1 MVAWG
6 EHRLAEDAPP
16 SAPSTAEARPRSEF
30 SRSLGLN
37 LLTSV
42 TPQPGGSQ
50 ANGRPASAPLAPALP
65 VFWQARPRVW
75 VTTDH
80 EAAPFED
87 SEEARRAAAE
97 VWRPVAY
104 AGAAMRVYATE
115 AVRRERRGLAPVA
128 PSHPAAP
135 VTVAPPDGSCYHTYH
150 GVLPEGHAGA
160 DQPTYLLTFNLTG
173 VPRAVVRRAQVPR
186 SMSRPPRPILRPH
199 TGRCSVSSACKACD
213 SRRPRQA
220 VPWASTFTQHTDAE
234 AHVSELSCTSPV
246 SAFRAQVTLDGG
258 AATVAAELT
267 LRPRAADGSGA
278 MDLAAT
284 PTIWRLFGRCPCRT
298 RGPFG
303 HRTSRG

>member
-6 EHRLAEDAPP
+6 EHRLAEDARPP
-16 SAPSTAEARPRSEF
+16 APSTAEARPRSEF

-42 TPQPGGSQ
+42 TPQPDGSQ
-50 ANGRPASAPLAPALP
+50 ANRRPGSWPGSAPLAPAVP

-115 AVRRERRGLAPVA
+115 AVRRERRGLTPVA

-135 VTVAPPDGSCYHTYH
+135 VTVAEHDGSCYHTYY
-150 GVLPEGHAGA
+150 GVLPDGHEGA
-160 DQPTYLLTFNLTG
+160 DMPTYLLAFNLTG
-173 VPRAVVRRAQVPR
+173 VPREVVRRAQV
-186 SMSRPPRPILRPH
+186 S
-199 TGRCSVSSACKACD
+199 
-213 SRRPRQA
+213 
-220 VPWASTFTQHTDAE
+220 
-234 AHVSELSCTSPV
+234 
-246 SAFRAQVTLDGG
+246 LDG
-258 AATVAAELT
+258 
-267 LRPRAADGSGA
+267 RD
-278 MDLAAT
+278 
-284 PTIWRLFGRCPCRT
+284 
-298 RGPFG
+298 
-303 HRTSRG
+303 

>member
-6 EHRLAEDAPP
+6 EHRLAEDAPLP
-16 SAPSTAEARPRSEF
+16 ATETPRPRSEF

-50 ANGRPASAPLAPALP
+50 AANGRPASAPLAPALP

-115 AVRRERRGLAPVA
+115 AVRRERRGLTPVA

-173 VPRAVVRRAQVPR
+173 VPREVVRRAQVPR
-186 SMSRPPRPILRPH
+186 SMSRPPRPHASAAHARADAASPVLP
-199 TGRCSVSSACKACD
+199 SS
-213 SRRPRQA
+213 RLTWPRHRL
-220 VPWASTFTQHTDAE
+220 PWA
-234 AHVSELSCTSPV
+234 V
-246 SAFRAQVTLDGG
+246 
-258 AATVAAELT
+258 
-267 LRPRAADGSGA
+267 
-278 MDLAAT
+278 
-284 PTIWRLFGRCPCRT
+284 
-298 RGPFG
+298 
-303 HRTSRG
+303 TSRQMQRPVRRLCMRLS